1 MQIDQRMLNRLLSMN
16 DAQLGEVIRTV
27 AAESGIDPARLGINP
42 ESITSIRAALG
53 SATEAD
59 LAQFNA
65 LYESYRN
72 QKKR

>member
-1 MQIDQRMLNRLLSMN
+1 MQIDQRMLNRLLAMN
-16 DAQLGEVIRTV
+16 DAQLSEVIKTV
-27 AAESGIDPARLGINP
+27 AAESGIDAAQLGINP
-42 ESITSIRAALG
+42 NNIASIRQALG
-53 SATEAD
+53 SATQAD